1 MSPVS
6 DAFPHLHSLRSPAQL
21 GRRQHLPFIRVEVG
35 LLSWDQ
41 CPRRRLLR
49 LHSVSAPWQL
59 PDPHLQASSQ
69 KLPDLKPCPC
79 RPWPGLN
86 AWHNP
91 SMFSETASTSCLA
104 GAQSYPAWRTTLAF
118 RGADKESPIWGGGT
132 NSRKPS
138 PFPCSTCGHQAQLT
152 TMTTSFLCSE
162 ELVPSKL
169 RSHFDGS

>member
-59 PDPHLQASSQ
+59 PAPHLQASSQ

-104 GAQSYPAWRTTLAF
+104 GTQSYPAWRTTLAF

-152 TMTTSFLCSE
+152 TITTSFLCSE